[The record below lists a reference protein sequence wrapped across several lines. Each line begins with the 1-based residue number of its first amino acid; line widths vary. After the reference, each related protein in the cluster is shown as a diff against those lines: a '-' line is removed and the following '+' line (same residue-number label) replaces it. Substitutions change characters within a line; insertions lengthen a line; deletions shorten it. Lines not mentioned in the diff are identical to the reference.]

1 MWARAVSGTKALKA
15 AQGQRRVF
23 TRRDAGM
30 QEDPCLLLQRSIS
43 ELWTGLVPVECRS
56 SPVHHIPRGK
66 ALRGGGAL
74 SREPG
79 GTRAVPLRAQF
90 GTA

>member
-1 MWARAVSGTKALKA
+1 M
-15 AQGQRRVF
+15 GQRRAKPP
-23 TRRDAGM
+23 RDSGGSSPAGMPGCRDAGM